1 MATIEELERRINQLE
16 KDLQEEKELTSATLS
31 KANKAA
37 DYAQHAYRVDHYGI
51 IWVWNTEQQKYC
63 KTEMRVISPKV
74 ANRSIESRQIA
85 DNAIEGRHLVD
96 NVIEGRMIK
105 SKTIDGRSL
114 KNDIIGPE
122 LIEDNSINGDSYQA
136 GALIPGKLADDAVQT
151 RNIKDRNVTAS
162 KIAKKNIYP
171 EHLDDS
177 FIPVFIRPITD
188 DLQNQIDSIEAS
200 GVALSN
206 KFGDDRHIGISQLT
220 LTDAWNN
227 IYHLLEEALGRSLLG
242 FTWNVTPTYIYGEWP
257 TTIHVTAL
265 PTNPEDLFEY
275 IKLSVNGEIVDE
287 VVTKV
292 PSYSFNI
299 NLQES
304 ANIRLDAQVLGKP
317 YYRTTEIRHYDSF
330 WLGGGATY
338 DDVMIEA
345 DNINFSEG
353 TRLAKDVAVADGE
366 HIIIVMGDSWVPAFI
381 RADMNGVEIEFDEA
395 TVTIDGKN
403 YKVLTSKSV
412 FEAGTY
418 NIDING

>member
-16 KDLQEEKELTSATLS
+16 KDLQEEKELTNATLS

-74 ANRSIESRQIA
+74 ANRSIESRHIA
-85 DNAIEGRHLVD
+85 DNAIEGRHLAD

-105 SKTIDGRSL
+105 LKTVDGRSL
-114 KNDIIGPE
+114 KDEIIGPE
-122 LIEDNSINGDSYQA
+122 LIKDNSIHGDSYQA
-136 GALIPGKLADDAVQT
+136 GAFIPGKLAENAVQT
-151 RNIKDRNVTAS
+151 RNIKDRNVTGI
-162 KIAKKNIYP
+162 KIAKECISP
-171 EHLDDS
+171 EHLHKS
-177 FIPVFIRPITD
+177 FVPGVIRPITN
-188 DLQNQIDSIEAS
+188 DLQNQIDSLEIA

-206 KFGDDRHIGISQLT
+206 KFGADTHIGISQAT
-220 LTDAWNN
+220 LTDEVNN

-265 PTNPEDLFEY
+265 PTNPEDMLEH

-292 PSYSFNI
+292 SSYSFDI

-317 YYRTTEIRHYDSF
+317 YYRATEIRHYDSF
-330 WLGGGATY
+330 WLGGGANYT
-338 DDVMIEA
+338 DVMIEA

-381 RADMNGVEIEFDEA
+381 RADMNGAEIEFDE
-395 TVTIDGKN
+395 TTITIDGN
-403 YKVLTSKSV
+403 SYKVLTSKSV

>member
-1 MATIEELERRINQLE
+1 MKLFEFDQHIGDWRVL
-16 KDLQEEKELTSATLS
+16 LQSRDISNGAIKSRHIADDAITT
-31 KANKAA
+31 NKIG
-37 DYAQHAYRVDHYGI
+37 DGEV
-51 IWVWNTEQQKYC
+51 K
-63 KTEMRVISPKV
+63 S
-74 ANRSIESRQIA
+74 RSIATDAVTTDKIGNGEVKTKNIA
-85 DNAIEGRHLVD
+85 PGAVTSEKLVD
-96 NVIEGRMIK
+96 ECI
-105 SKTIDGRSL
+105 T
-114 KNDIIGPE
+114 
-122 LIEDNSINGDSYQA
+122 GDEVEHNA
-136 GALIPGKLADDAVQT
+136 VIPGKIATNAVQT
-151 RNIKDRNVTAS
+151 RNIKDRNVTGI
-162 KIAKKNIYP
+162 KIAKECIKP
-171 EHLDDS
+171 EHLDGT
-177 FIPVFIRPITD
+177 FVPEVIKPITD
-188 DLQNQIDSIEAS
+188 DLQNQIDSFNEHGMS
-200 GVALSN
+200 VSN
-206 KFGDDRHIGISQLT
+206 KFGSDSHISISQQT

-227 IYHLLEEALGRSLLG
+227 VYHLLEEALGRSLLG

-257 TTIHVTAL
+257 TTIHVTAH
-265 PTNPEDLFEY
+265 PTNPEDMLEY

-292 PSYSFNI
+292 SSYSFDI

-317 YYRTTEIRHYDSF
+317 YYRATEIRHYDSF
-330 WLGGGATY
+330 WLGGGANYT
-338 DDVMIEA
+338 DVMIEA

-381 RADMNGVEIEFDEA
+381 RADMNGVEIEFDET